1 MNLLEVLIK
10 KVDKAQLWSKS
21 ITLSRKEYLTVKGTI
36 DTNLYYIVSGS
47 IRIYFE
53 DEYEAQILRL
63 GYAGNFI
70 GALDSFMSSQ
80 PTSINI
86 QALKKSEIK
95 VLSKTDFDKYLENDS
110 ANLLLWKQVLELLVY
125 QQMEREI
132 DLLTYSPQK
141 RYERV
146 LQRSP
151 QLFQEIPSKYIASY
165 LRMSP
170 ETLSRLKKNKKML

>member
-1 MNLLEVLIK
+1 MNVLEALKSKI
-10 KVDKAQLWSKS
+10 DQAQLWSKT
-21 ITLSRKEYLTVKGTI
+21 ITLSRNEYLTVSGTI

-70 GALDSFMSSQ
+70 GALDSFISSQ
-80 PTSINI
+80 PTNINI
-86 QALKKSEIK
+86 QALKKCEVK
-95 VLSKTDFDKYLENDS
+95 VLSKTDFNQLLENDS
-110 ANLLLWKQVLELLVY
+110 TNLLLWKQILELLVY
-125 QQMEREI
+125 QQIEREV

-170 ETLSRLKKNKKML
+170 ETLSRLKKK

>member
-1 MNLLEVLIK
+1 MNVLEALKAKI
-10 KVDKAQLWSKS
+10 DQAQLWSKN
-21 ITLSRKEYLTVKGTI
+21 ITLSRNEYLTVSGTI

-70 GALDSFMSSQ
+70 GALDSFISSQ
-80 PTSINI
+80 PTSVNI
-86 QALKKSEIK
+86 QALKKCEVK
-95 VLSKTDFDKYLENDS
+95 VLSKTDFNQQLENDHT
-110 ANLLLWKQVLELLVY
+110 NLLLCKQILELLVY
-125 QQMEREI
+125 QQIEREI

-170 ETLSRLKKNKKML
+170 ETLSRLKKK